1 MMRHGATTPPENGAC
16 VGQPVEV
23 WFPNLNVYEATLE
36 EIRKGRKNMRE
47 ALRICSTCEVK
58 QRCLEYALSWERH
71 GIWGGTTETDRDTMR
86 RKNNIPFLRP
96 SIQELGLG
104 FNRATTH

>member
-16 VGQPVEV
+16 VGQPVEM

-58 QRCLEYALSWERH
+58 QRCLVRIVLGEARDLGRY
-71 GIWGGTTETDRDTMR
+71 DR
-86 RKNNIPFLRP
+86 N
-96 SIQELGLG
+96 
-104 FNRATTH
+104 